1 MPPLVAIIG
10 TGAMGSAVARRLVE
24 HGCRVITVL
33 EGRSAASA
41 QRAQA
46 AGMTAVAARDLAT
59 ADFVLSIVPPAA
71 ALGVARQ
78 FAPLLA
84 AAATRGVYVDC
95 NAVSPKTA
103 RTIAA
108 VVEPTGWAFADAG
121 IIGLPPSEP
130 GHTVFYAAGAAAR
143 RFAALNDY
151 GLDVRVLDGPVGA
164 ASALK
169 MSYAGMTKGVTAICT
184 AMILAASRAGAA
196 DALHAELADSR
207 PELLAWA
214 RRQVPGAFPRAYRWV
229 AEMEEIAE
237 FASEDPAAQQIYL
250 GIARLYARLA
260 ADVAGPNA
268 DTRALQDF
276 LLTAQAAAHAA
287 H

>member
-71 ALGVARQ
+71 AVGVARHC
-78 FAPLLA
+78 APLLA
-84 AAATRGVYVDC
+84 AAATRGAYVDC

-103 RTIAA
+103 HEIAA
-108 VVEPTGWAFADAG
+108 VIEPSGWAFADAG

-130 GHTVFYAAGAAAR
+130 GHTVFYAAGAAAQ
-143 RFAALNDY
+143 RFAGLGDY

-196 DALHAELADSR
+196 DALRAELADSQ
-207 PELLAWA
+207 PELLARA
-214 RRQVPGAFPRAYRWV
+214 RRQVPGAFTKAYRWV

-276 LLTAQAAAHAA
+276 LLTAQSAAHAA

>member
-46 AGMTAVAARDLAT
+46 AGMTAVAARALAT

-71 ALGVARQ
+71 AIDVARQ

-84 AAATRGVYVDC
+84 AAASRGVYVDC
-95 NAVSPKTA
+95 NAVSPKSA
-103 RTIAA
+103 RAIAA
-108 VVEPTGWAFADAG
+108 VIEPSGWAFADAG
-121 IIGLPPSEP
+121 IIGLPPTGP
-130 GHTVFYAAGAAAR
+130 DGTVFYAAGAAAR
-143 RFAALNDY
+143 RLAALNGY

-169 MSYAGMTKGVTAICT
+169 MSYAGLSKGVTAICT
-184 AMILAASRAGAA
+184 AMILAASRTGAAGA
-196 DALHAELADSR
+196 LRAELDCSR

-214 RRQVPGAFPRAYRWV
+214 RRQVPGAFPKAHRWV

-237 FASEDPAAQQIYL
+237 FASEDPAAQQIFL
-250 GIARLYARLA
+250 GIAQLYARLA

-268 DTRALQDF
+268 DTRALLQF
-276 LLTAQAAAHAA
+276 LGD
-287 H
+287 

>member
-1 MPPLVAIIG
+1 MPPLIAIIG
-10 TGAMGSAVARRLVE
+10 TGAMGSAVAQRLVA
-24 HGCRVITVL
+24 HGCRVITEL
-33 EGRSAASA
+33 EGRSAASV
-41 QRAQA
+41 QRARD
-46 AGMTAVAARDLAT
+46 AGMTAATRDQLAT
-59 ADFVLSIVPPAA
+59 ADFVLSIVPPA
-71 ALGVARQ
+71 VATLVAEQ
-78 FAPLLA
+78 LAPLLA
-84 AAATRGVYVDC
+84 AAARKAVYVDC
-95 NAVSPKTA
+95 NAVSPKTVRA
-103 RTIAA
+103 IAA
-108 VVEPTGWAFADAG
+108 VIGPTGWAFADAG
-121 IIGLPPSEP
+121 IIGLPPTVS
-130 GHTVFYAAGAAAR
+130 GHTVFYAAGPAGL
-143 RFAALNDY
+143 RFAELGSR

-196 DALHAELADSR
+196 PALRAELGDSR

-214 RRQVPGAFPRAYRWV
+214 RRQLPGAFPRAYRWV

-276 LLTAQAAAHAA
+276 LREDG
-287 H
+287 

>member
-1 MPPLVAIIG
+1 MPPLIAIIG
-10 TGAMGSAVARRLVE
+10 TGAMGSAVAQRLVA
-24 HGCRVITVL
+24 HGCRVITEL
-33 EGRSAASA
+33 EGRSAASV
-41 QRAQA
+41 QRARD
-46 AGMTAVAARDLAT
+46 AGMTAATRDQLAT
-59 ADFVLSIVPPAA
+59 ADFVLSIVPPA
-71 ALGVARQ
+71 VATLVAEQ
-78 FAPLLA
+78 LAPLLA
-84 AAATRGVYVDC
+84 AAARKAVYVDC
-95 NAVSPKTA
+95 NAVSPKTVRA
-103 RTIAA
+103 IAA
-108 VVEPTGWAFADAG
+108 VIGPTGWAFADAG
-121 IIGLPPSEP
+121 IIGLPPTVS
-130 GHTVFYAAGAAAR
+130 GHTVFYAAGPAGL
-143 RFAALNDY
+143 RFADLGSR

-196 DALHAELADSR
+196 PALRAELGDSR

-214 RRQVPGAFPRAYRWV
+214 RRQLPGAFPRAYRWV

-276 LLTAQAAAHAA
+276 LREDG
-287 H
+287 

>member
-1 MPPLVAIIG
+1 MPPLIAIIG
-10 TGAMGSAVARRLVE
+10 TGAMGSAVARRLVGR
-24 HGCRVITVL
+24 GCRVITVL

-59 ADFVLSIVPPAA
+59 ADFVLSIVPPAVA
-71 ALGVARQ
+71 VGVARQ
-78 FAPLLA
+78 SAPLLA
-84 AAATRGVYVDC
+84 TAATRGVYVDC

-103 RTIAA
+103 REIAA
-108 VVEPTGWAFADAG
+108 LIEPSGWAFADAG
-121 IIGLPPSEP
+121 IIGLPPSES

-143 RFAALNDY
+143 RFAAINDY

-169 MSYAGMTKGVTAICT
+169 MSYAGLSKGVTAICT
-184 AMILAASRAGAA
+184 AMLLAASRTGAA
-196 DALHAELADSR
+196 EALRAELADSR

-214 RRQVPGAFPRAYRWV
+214 RHQVPGAFPKAYRWV

-237 FASEDPAAQQIYL
+237 FASEDPAAQQIFL
-250 GIARLYARLA
+250 GIARLYERLA

-268 DTRALQDF
+268 DTRALLQF
-276 LLTAQAAAHAA
+276 LGDRKPFRC
-287 H
+287 